1 LKYSLIHAHGRL
13 LPKGLFHDLVLAL
26 MQNNEWAEAA
36 QLILTVKK
44 AMVKI
49 YPASGVTPSL
59 IFSNSQYQEP
69 LVRAPKQRSN
79 LRQGDGSAATYTSS
93 SSGGGGGGGE
103 LVRTVCDATAAD
115 VVEAATFLINS
126 TFGKFL

>member
-1 LKYSLIHAHGRL
+1 L

-26 MQNNEWAEAA
+26 IKNNEWAEAA

-44 AMVKI
+44 TMVKI

-69 LVRAPKQRSN
+69 QVREPKQRSN
-79 LRQGDGSAATYTSS
+79 FRQGDGTATSYTSS
-93 SSGGGGGGGE
+93 GGGGGGE
-103 LVRTVCDATAAD
+103 LVRTVCDTTAAD

-126 TFGKFL
+126 TFGKF

>member
-1 LKYSLIHAHGRL
+1 L

-26 MQNNEWAEAA
+26 IKNNEWAEAA

-44 AMVKI
+44 TMVKI

-59 IFSNSQYQEP
+59 IFSNSQYQES
-69 LVRAPKQRSN
+69 LVRK
-79 LRQGDGSAATYTSS
+79 QGDGTATSYTSS
-93 SSGGGGGGGE
+93 GGGGGGE
-103 LVRTVCDATAAD
+103 LVRTVCDTTAAD

-126 TFGKFL
+126 TFGKF